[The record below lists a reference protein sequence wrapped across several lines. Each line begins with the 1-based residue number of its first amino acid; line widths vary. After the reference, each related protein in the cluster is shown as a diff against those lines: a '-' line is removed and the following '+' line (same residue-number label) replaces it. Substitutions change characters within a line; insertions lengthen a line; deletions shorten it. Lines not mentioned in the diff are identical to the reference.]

1 MSQRKEK
8 DPHPHAE
15 DKRSSTEET
24 VPLNL
29 VKDKNG
35 NTEHQFL
42 ASAPRDEV
50 LQPDSS
56 GPHGQEVTVDGIK
69 EISREDSA
77 PVDRDE
83 AIDDA
88 TDAESPDIRLA
99 EGNDID
105 DTMSTGSEEFS
116 GPTPAYTARDVEKIL
131 GEPVME
137 DPSCNSTGEPLRL
150 EESDLTD
157 EEQAERVFSQNLE
170 EHKRLNAKWAN
181 QELASTSRLER
192 EDSGYQ
198 STTTTK
204 SSGRMQMAD
213 GSFMSTTSSLN
224 GSHESLPDLPS
235 PTVRDTKTPA
245 QASESLDDIANYI
258 HGTRAAV
265 SNETA
270 ETPDPPSGHKRD
282 GERVRKRLFVET
294 APAAERSKPRKRRT
308 KSQRSGL
315 VFPVARII
323 NKLRKGRY
331 ARKVGVG
338 AGVYLAAAME
348 YLAAEVLELAG
359 NFTQFHKRTRIT
371 PRSILL
377 TLKHDAEL
385 DQLTPHVI
393 IPQGGVRPNINPVLL
408 PPNQQQQ
415 ALDAQKGL
423 LPHP

>member
-8 DPHPHAE
+8 DPHHHAE
-15 DKRSSTEET
+15 DKRTLTADT

-29 VKDKNG
+29 VKDNNE

-42 ASAPRDEV
+42 ACTPRDEV
-50 LQPDSS
+50 LQPDTS
-56 GPHGQEVTVDGIK
+56 GPNGQEVTVDGIK
-69 EISREDSA
+69 EIISREDSA
-77 PVDRDE
+77 PADRDE

-88 TDAESPDIRLA
+88 ENSEAPD
-99 EGNDID
+99 EKD
-105 DTMSTGSEEFS
+105 DETMTTGSEEFP
-116 GPTPAYTARDVEKIL
+116 GPSTPRTARDVEKIPL
-131 GEPVME
+131 EPARK
-137 DPSCNSTGEPLRL
+137 DSSCKSTEEPQRL
-150 EESDLTD
+150 EEDDLT
-157 EEQAERVFSQNLE
+157 EEEAERKVSQDLEE
-170 EHKRLNAKWAN
+170 EHKRMDAEWAN
-181 QELASTSRLER
+181 QGLASTSRLER

-198 STTTTK
+198 SNTNK

-235 PTVRDTKTPA
+235 PAVQGRKTPA
-245 QASESLDDIANYI
+245 QAPESLDDIANYI
-258 HGTRAAV
+258 HGTRAPV
-265 SNETA
+265 TNETA
-270 ETPDPPSGHKRD
+270 VTPDPLRGHKRD

-348 YLAAEVLELAG
+348 YLVAEVLELAG
-359 NFTQFHKRTRIT
+359 NFTHFHKRTRIT

-423 LPHP
+423 LPRP